1 MARDEVIAQRYE
13 LREVLGRG
21 GMGEVRRAHDRR
33 LARDVAVKV
42 LSGAAAASRESI
54 ARFEYE
60 ARSAA
65 ALVHPNV
72 VRVYDFGEDGDRLYL
87 VMELLS
93 GRTLA
98 DEIAEAPLTPERLV
112 EVASDV
118 LAGLGAAHERNIVH
132 RDIKP
137 GNVLFDE
144 HGQAKL
150 GDFGVATSGG
160 QDLTQTG
167 LVVGTPA
174 YVAPERLEGTTATP
188 RSDVYAFGVV
198 CYEALSGVKPF
209 SGDSAV
215 ATALAIERGQA
226 VPLAR
231 RCPDVPPALCD
242 VVMRAMQRDPAAR
255 YASAAEFAAALR
267 SSLTGDADRTMET
280 PHAVV
285 VDEGATQSVPRADRT
300 TTMPRTSAPPRQP
313 PRAVPPPARRRSPRA
328 VIAAV
333 LIVLVIAA
341 AAIGVALSRNGNSNG
356 APLPP
361 GQVRDAFDH
370 LQELISR

>member
-1 MARDEVIAQRYE
+1 
-13 LREVLGRG
+13 
-21 GMGEVRRAHDRR
+21 
-33 LARDVAVKV
+33 
-42 LSGAAAASRESI
+42 
-54 ARFEYE
+54 
-60 ARSAA
+60 
-65 ALVHPNV
+65 VHPNV

-112 EVASDV
+112 AVASDV
-118 LAGLGAAHERNIVH
+118 LAGLGAAHERDIVH

-160 QDLTQTG
+160 QNLTQTG

-174 YVAPERLEGTTATP
+174 YVAPERLEGTTAAP

-209 SGDSAV
+209 TGDSAV

-226 VPLAR
+226 MPLER
-231 RCPDVPPALCD
+231 RCPDLPPALCD

-280 PHAVV
+280 PRAVV
-285 VDEGATQSVPRADRT
+285 VDDAATQSVPRADRT
-300 TTMPRTSAPPRQP
+300 TTMPRTSAPPPQRP
-313 PRAVPPPARRRSPRA
+313 HAVPPPGRRRSPRA
-328 VIAAV
+328 AIAAV

-341 AAIGVALSRNGNSNG
+341 AAIGVALSRNNGSNG